1 MFSNKL
7 FFSSG
12 DSLLFTDA
20 CPCSMDFYLSLFLP
34 TFFFCCFFFL
44 PRIFLLLG
52 IMYYWL
58 VFSQK
63 GSVKIPRFVKFF
75 ESNLRTTFGLKISG
89 QLNLFFFC
97 VASLTETCSFGYG
110 LKDHFPLH
118 KLVIKVVYG
127 LIMTSGARDMNLH
140 WLLRAIHGCEGTK

>member
-1 MFSNKL
+1 
-7 FFSSG
+7 
-12 DSLLFTDA
+12 
-20 CPCSMDFYLSLFLP
+20 
-34 TFFFCCFFFL
+34 
-44 PRIFLLLG
+44 
-52 IMYYWL
+52 MYYWRL
-58 VFSQK
+58 FSQK
-63 GSVKIPRFVKFF
+63 GSVKIPRIVKFF
-75 ESNLRTTFGLKISG
+75 ESNLRTTFALKISG
-89 QLNLFFFC
+89 QLNLFFLC